1 MSLPPSSPIPTTTTT
16 TTATTTVTGGGIPE
30 PNKAVIILKQKAA
43 ALQPIFPEAMILHYL
58 EQSGCQVAEN
68 EVTRLVS
75 QQLMDFVESVVTECI
90 SISNQS
96 KRKSASLPTAKKQ
109 RLEPTTATTSE
120 SAARLEAVDLEEAL
134 KQHKFAVSRAPY
146 FAL

>member
-1 MSLPPSSPIPTTTTT
+1 
-16 TTATTTVTGGGIPE
+16 
-30 PNKAVIILKQKAA
+30 
-43 ALQPIFPEAMILHYL
+43 MILHYL
-58 EQSGCQVAEN
+58 EQSGCQIAEN

-75 QQLMDFVESVVTECI
+75 QQLVDFLESVVAECN

-96 KRKSASLPTAKKQ
+96 KRKSTSAPTAKKQ
-109 RLEPTTATTSE
+109 RLEPTAATTSE
-120 SAARLEAVDLEEAL
+120 STARLEAADLEEAL